1 MVNRD
6 STLAA
11 LFDAPMK
18 PGRVVWIGVRPARR
32 DPVVPLQSA
41 EAKAGK
47 GLVGDR
53 YRTSSN
59 GARQVTLIQ
68 AESLSAIASYL
79 QREPIDP
86 ALLRRNIVVQGMNL
100 LALKNKRFMVGTA
113 LLEYSGECHPCSRM
127 EEAFGAGGY
136 NAVRGHGGITA
147 RIISDGLIRL
157 DDSIYVV
164 DSGPMREAVPAP
176 SQLPLY

>member
-1 MVNRD
+1 MVNPD
-6 STLAA
+6 SALMA

-18 PGRVVWIGVRPARR
+18 PGCIVWIGVRTARR
-32 DPVVPLQSA
+32 EAVMMLDSV

-47 GLVGDR
+47 GLSGDR

-68 AESLSAIASYL
+68 AEDLSAIASYL

-86 ALLRRNIVVQGMNL
+86 ALMRRNIVVQGMNL

-113 LLEYSGECHPCSRM
+113 LLEYSGECQPCSRM
-127 EEAFGAGGY
+127 EETFGAGGY

-147 RIISDGLIRL
+147 RILSDGIIRVG
-157 DDSIYVV
+157 DSIRVA
-164 DSGPMREAVPAP
+164 DPKTGKPL
-176 SQLPLY
+176 SQPPQLSLC